1 MKKVILSLL
10 IVFICGK
17 VFCQQTPYTLPLPA
31 KWGSEKIPFP
41 ISFAP
46 GIPFKGMEELRFTP
60 DWNNAAKNDYWSYT
74 FLWFIEG
81 KPQLNSEVLQNY
93 MAEYFNGLY
102 RSNNKI
108 KPVGNFT
115 KAKFQK
121 IKVMRGDQET
131 YQGTISSLNFLTGK
145 PIEFYVKI
153 HVRNYPD
160 TNHSALMYE
169 LSPKPYTNKVWLKL
183 NEIVKGFEYKN

>member
-1 MKKVILSLL
+1 MKKAILSLL

-31 KWGSEKIPFP
+31 KRGSEKIPFP

-60 DWNNAAKNDYWSYT
+60 DWNNASKNDYWSYT

-81 KPQLNSEVLQNY
+81 KPQLNNKVLQNY

-102 RSNNKI
+102 RSNSKI

-121 IKVMRGDQET
+121 IKVMKDDQET
-131 YQGTISSLNFLTGK
+131 YQGTISTLNFLTGK

-153 HVRNYPD
+153 HARNYPH

-169 LSPKPYTNKVWLKL
+169 LSPKHYTNKVWLKL
-183 NEIVKGFEYKN
+183 SEIVKGFEYKN